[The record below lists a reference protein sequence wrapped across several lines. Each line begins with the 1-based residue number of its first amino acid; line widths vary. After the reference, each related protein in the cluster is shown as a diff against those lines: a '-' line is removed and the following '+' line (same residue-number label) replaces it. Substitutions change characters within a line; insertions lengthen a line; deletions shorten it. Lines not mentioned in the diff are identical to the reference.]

1 VKRVLLQK
9 ALGLYTL
16 ATVAVAC
23 AATMGAAIPLSGH
36 ELVFNDSPS
45 VPRGFYWIAL
55 GARPT
60 RRGEYVVF
68 APPADA
74 AVLIYSR
81 GWLPKSMP
89 LLKSIGAIE
98 GDTYCIEDGRFRV
111 NGVDAGPVFATDAGG
126 LPMPRIVGCRRVG
139 DDEFLPVSTY
149 SERSFDGR
157 YMGAVPTAS
166 IIGTGHPLL
175 TF

>member
-1 VKRVLLQK
+1 LARK
-9 ALGLYTL
+9 ALRLYAL
-16 ATVAVAC
+16 ATIALAC
-23 AATMGAAIPLSGH
+23 AAVAGATIPLSGH

-55 GARPT
+55 GAHLAQ
-60 RRGEYVVF
+60 RGEYVVF

-89 LLKSIGAIE
+89 LLKQVGALE
-98 GDTYCIEDGRFRV
+98 GDGYCIESGRFRV
-111 NGVDAGPVFATDAGG
+111 NGIDLGSVFVTDANG
-126 LPMPRIVGCRRVG
+126 LPMPRIVGCRRIG
-139 DDEFLPVSTY
+139 RDEFLPVSTY

-157 YMGAVPTAS
+157 YIGAVPIAN
-166 IIGTGHPLL
+166 IIGTGRPLL